1 MSFIMMQM
9 YIDMHSVNLVNMH
22 KLWKI
27 LKVMRISQ
35 HLTCLLRNQYVDQQ
49 ATVRTMNWL
58 HIEQWTG

>member
-35 HLTCLLRNQYVDQQ
+35 HFTCLLRNQYVDQ
-49 ATVRTMNWL
+49 
-58 HIEQWTG
+58 